1 VRHRIAANADGLRI
15 AVVALGLVVLFFTGV
30 EMGAVLV
37 VGGLVALGMWGI
49 EAVRRTTPVD
59 PPPAEAEVDQHT
71 ER

>member
-1 VRHRIAANADGLRI
+1 M
-15 AVVALGLVVLFFTGV
+15 VALGLVVLFFTGV